1 MKLKN
6 IRSKI
11 MASITG
17 ITFLTVIGIAAVFCS
32 ESAKLIEEKYVTLFQ
47 QRISLL
53 SETIDEMLMDVCYVG
68 INASCDNEIEES
80 VSEYLKT
87 GNEKELVNA
96 SERLRIYKNREDAI
110 SSIYLFIP
118 ETSQIVTTMDYP
130 VYKSEINVDM
140 ATSYATGGKGPVII
154 SDIINSDKRIL
165 SFVEDV
171 KDSDGKN
178 IALLYTNIEEN
189 KLFYD
194 FFDNTEDA
202 ELKEFVLLRENQVIA
217 SKSNFRMGDTYK
229 DYKKVEHYVTGRNVT
244 GADGRYIYV
253 YSEGNFSGC
262 GIFAQADKKIVLSD
276 MSQMGIR
283 VIEMAVIF
291 ILLSFI
297 PAAYITK
304 AVTKPVRKLV
314 NTVQNVS
321 EGDMDARTEKISD
334 DEIGLLSEKFNQM
347 LDQIQ
352 ELIHQVIVEEEMKK
366 DAELEALQYQI
377 TPHFMYNT
385 LNSIKCAALI
395 KGEKELAKVVEDFV
409 ELLQT
414 CISKKGSFLTVAEE
428 VHILEKY
435 ICLQEFRSGESFQVK
450 YEIQSEAAQCLIPR
464 LILQPLV
471 ENALIHGMDIKQKR
485 GQMIIRAWTD
495 NGVLYMEVED
505 NGRGM
510 TVEQINNLLRNKAKK
525 TKGLTAVGVPNV
537 RDRLKLYY
545 KEKAQL
551 SYRSSSEGTTASIYL
566 PEIKDEE

>member
-1 MKLKN
+1 
-6 IRSKI
+6 
-11 MASITG
+11 
-17 ITFLTVIGIAAVFCS
+17 
-32 ESAKLIEEKYVTLFQ
+32 
-47 QRISLL
+47 
-53 SETIDEMLMDVCYVG
+53 
-68 INASCDNEIEES
+68 
-80 VSEYLKT
+80 
-87 GNEKELVNA
+87 
-96 SERLRIYKNREDAI
+96 
-110 SSIYLFIP
+110 
-118 ETSQIVTTMDYP
+118 
-130 VYKSEINVDM
+130 
-140 ATSYATGGKGPVII
+140 
-154 SDIINSDKRIL
+154 
-165 SFVEDV
+165 
-171 KDSDGKN
+171 
-178 IALLYTNIEEN
+178 
-189 KLFYD
+189 
-194 FFDNTEDA
+194 
-202 ELKEFVLLRENQVIA
+202 
-217 SKSNFRMGDTYK
+217 
-229 DYKKVEHYVTGRNVT
+229 
-244 GADGRYIYV
+244 
-253 YSEGNFSGC
+253 
-262 GIFAQADKKIVLSD
+262 
-276 MSQMGIR
+276 
-283 VIEMAVIF
+283 
-291 ILLSFI
+291 
-297 PAAYITK
+297 
-304 AVTKPVRKLV
+304 
-314 NTVQNVS
+314 
-321 EGDMDARTEKISD
+321 
-334 DEIGLLSEKFNQM
+334 
-347 LDQIQ
+347 
-352 ELIHQVIVEEEMKK
+352 
-366 DAELEALQYQI
+366 
-377 TPHFMYNT
+377 MYNT